1 MVNIFKIFW
10 YMSNINRLGVIGFVN
25 FLLGVNFNKEM
36 KL

>member
-10 YMSNINRLGVIGFVN
+10 YMSNINRLGVSFVN